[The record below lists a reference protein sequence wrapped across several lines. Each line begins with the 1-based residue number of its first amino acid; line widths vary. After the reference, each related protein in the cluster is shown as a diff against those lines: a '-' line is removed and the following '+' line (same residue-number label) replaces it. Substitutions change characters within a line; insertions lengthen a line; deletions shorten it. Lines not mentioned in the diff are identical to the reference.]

1 MLKEILESM
10 EGKKRCKFLSGFFD
24 RLPLFV
30 KNIKKNCNVDILK
43 EKDSVLTKKELEC
56 IEKTMLQSI
65 DFKKIEGYECRKDI
79 EMWLVKNRLELFNL
93 PEKFKEII
101 LYIFEVHIIK

>member
-1 MLKEILESM
+1 
-10 EGKKRCKFLSGFFD
+10 
-24 RLPLFV
+24 
-30 KNIKKNCNVDILK
+30 
-43 EKDSVLTKKELEC
+43 
-56 IEKTMLQSI
+56 MLQSI

-79 EMWLVKNRLELFNL
+79 EMWQVKNRLELFDL